1 MDILSK
7 LNKEIDEE
15 EKAKGSKKKQDKK
28 GSSSNSGVRNVY
40 EIMPKDF
47 LLECE
52 NPNVEDHHFKIPF
65 RMTCVAPSGSG
76 KSNYVVNLLSLF
88 CKPPGTFYKIFII
101 TKNSD
106 EPLYNFLKS
115 KAEDI
120 QILEGMSS
128 LPPLDKFDKDLPSLV
143 VVDDLV
149 LAKDQSR
156 ISNYFIRARKL
167 NVSVIYISQ
176 SYYSVSKIIRQNSN
190 YLCLLKL
197 NTEREIKMIL
207 SEAALMDR
215 EKLMTLYNEATSTP
229 MVPLVICLES
239 SIDDPKKF
247 RKGFNEFLP
256 VPS

>member
-7 LNKEIDEE
+7 LNKELDDEE
-15 EKAKGSKKKQDKK
+15 SSKKVKPKEKK
-28 GSSSNSGVRNVY
+28 RSTNSGVRNVY

-47 LLECE
+47 LLECD
-52 NPNVEDHHFKIPF
+52 NPNEGDHNFKIPM
-65 RMTCVAPSGSG
+65 RMTCVSPSGSG
-76 KSNYVVNLLSLF
+76 KTNFVFNLIALF

-115 KAEDI
+115 KSDDI
-120 QILEGMSS
+120 QILEGMNN

-167 NVSVIYISQ
+167 NVSCIYISQ
-176 SYYSVSKIIRQNSN
+176 SFYAVPKLIRQNSN
-190 YLCLLKL
+190 YLTLLRL
-197 NTEREIKMIL
+197 STEREIKMIM
-207 SEAALMDR
+207 SESAMMDRDKLMD
-215 EKLMTLYNEATSTP
+215 LYSRATSTP
-229 MVPLVICLES
+229 MVPLVIS
-239 SIDDPKKF
+239 MDVGIDDPKKF
-247 RKGFNEFLP
+247 RKGFNEFLT
-256 VPS
+256 PS